1 MNKEHSSALNY
12 TRDCLSGPLRFLVRM
27 ISHINVGA
35 FRPTLSRDQMF
46 PRPSHWQHLRDQF
59 KAETGLDVTDAAHV
73 VQQGST
79 FFSNEER
86 KEADRRFRAVV
97 QEDPIPRCNMVTYL
111 MTSWKG
117 RR

>member
-79 FFSNEER
+79 YFSR
-86 KEADRRFRAVV
+86 MRRGKKQIAGSG
-97 QEDPIPRCNMVTYL
+97 QWSKKTLSPGAT
-111 MTSWKG
+111 W
-117 RR
+117 

>member
-1 MNKEHSSALNY
+1 MYL
-12 TRDCLSGPLRFLVRM
+12 
-27 ISHINVGA
+27 NVGA

-46 PRPSHWQHLRDQF
+46 PRPSHWQHLRDRF

-73 VQQGST
+73 MQQGST

-97 QEDPIPRCNMVTYL
+97 QEDYPQVQHGDLPHDLMEGEEMVL
-111 MTSWKG
+111 DC
-117 RR
+117 